1 MKLSIIVPCYNEEKV
16 IDETISVL
24 LNVTEGLKNKYIADY
39 EIIFVDDGSVDN
51 TFHVIEKHS
60 NLHKEIK
67 ILKLSN
73 NFGHQKA
80 ILAGYENSTGD
91 LITTLDADLQDPPE
105 LIGQMVEK
113 IEDGFD
119 IVYGARSKRVDSF
132 FKRYSA
138 RFFYWIMKKM
148 GVNIIP
154 EHAEYRMITKKVL
167 SAFLKYNEQ
176 NLFIRAIFPKLGFL
190 STVIHYDRP
199 KRFAGETKYPLGKM
213 ISFGID
219 GITSFSIIPLRL
231 FTFIGIIISIFSLL
245 AIFWSMFAKFFGVT
259 VTGWTSIVIPIYF
272 LGGIQMIFLGI
283 LGEYVGKI
291 YMEVK
296 GRPRFIIEKKI
307 NL

>member
-24 LNVTEGLKNKYIADY
+24 LNVTKELKIKDIVDY
-39 EIIFVDDGSVDN
+39 EIIFVDDGSKDN

-67 ILKLSN
+67 IIKLSN

-113 IEDGFD
+113 IINGFD
-119 IVYGARSKRVDSF
+119 IVYGARSKRIDSF
-132 FKRYSA
+132 FKKYSA
-138 RFFYWIMKKM
+138 GFFYWIMKNM

-231 FTFIGIIISIFSLL
+231 FTFIGIVISIFSLL

-259 VTGWTSIVIPIYF
+259 VTGWTSIVVPIYF

-291 YMEVK
+291 YIEVK

>member
-1 MKLSIIVPCYNEEKV
+1 MKLSIVVPCYNEEKV

-24 LNVTEGLKNKYIADY
+24 LNVTKELKTKNIVDY
-39 EIIFVDDGSVDN
+39 EIIFVDDGSADN
-51 TFHVIEKHS
+51 TFHILEKHS

-67 ILKLSN
+67 IIKLSN

-91 LITTLDADLQDPPE
+91 VITTLDADLQDPPE

-113 IEDGFD
+113 IINGFD

-138 RFFYWIMKKM
+138 RFFYWIMKSM

-176 NLFIRAIFPKLGFL
+176 NLFIRAIFPKLGFP
-190 STVIHYDRP
+190 STIIHYDRP

-219 GITSFSIIPLRL
+219 GIISFSVIPLRL
-231 FTFIGIIISIFSLL
+231 FTFIGIVISIFSLL
-245 AIFWSMFAKFFGVT
+245 AIFWSMFAKFFGAT

-291 YMEVK
+291 YIEVK
-296 GRPRFIIEKKI
+296 GQPRFIIEKKI

>member
-190 STVIHYDRP
+190 STIIHYDRP

>member
-1 MKLSIIVPCYNEEKV
+1 MSIIVPCYNEEKV

-24 LNVTEGLKNKYIADY
+24 LNVTKELKIKDIVDY
-39 EIIFVDDGSVDN
+39 EIIFVDDGSEDN

-67 ILKLSN
+67 IIKLSN

-119 IVYGARSKRVDSF
+119 IVYGVRSKRIDSF

-138 RFFYWIMKKM
+138 RFFYWIMKNM

-231 FTFIGIIISIFSLL
+231 FTFIGIVISIFSLL

-259 VTGWTSIVIPIYF
+259 VTGWASIVIPIYF

-291 YMEVK
+291 YIEVK

>member
-1 MKLSIIVPCYNEEKV
+1 MRLSIIIPCYNEEKV

-24 LNVTEGLKNKYIADY
+24 LNVAKELKTKDIVDY
-39 EIIFVDDGSVDN
+39 EMIFVDDGSADN
-51 TFHVIEKHS
+51 TFHVLEKHS
-60 NLHKEIK
+60 NIHREIK
-67 ILKLSN
+67 IIKLSN

-105 LIGQMVEK
+105 LIGKMVEK
-113 IEDGFD
+113 INKGFD
-119 IVYGARSKRVDSF
+119 IVYGARNKRVDSI

-138 RFFYWIMKKM
+138 KLFYWIMKRM
-148 GVNIIP
+148 GVEIIP
-154 EHAEYRMITKKVL
+154 EHAEYRMITRKVL
-167 SAFLKYNEQ
+167 TAFLQYNEQ
-176 NLFIRAIFPKLGFL
+176 NIFIRAIFPKLGFL
-190 STVIHYDRP
+190 STIIYYDRP
-199 KRFAGETKYPLGKM
+199 KRFAGETKYPLSKM

-219 GITSFSIIPLRL
+219 GITSFSIIPLRV
-231 FTFIGIIISIFSLL
+231 FTLIGIIISIFSLL
-245 AIFWSMFAKFFGVT
+245 TIFWSMFSKFFGVT
-259 VTGWTSIVIPIYF
+259 VTGWTSIVVPIYF
-272 LGGIQMIFLGI
+272 LGGIQMIFLGV

>member
-80 ILAGYENSTGD
+80 ILAGYKNSTGD

-167 SAFLKYNEQ
+167 SAFLEYNEQ

-283 LGEYVGKI
+283 LGEYIGKI

>member
-1 MKLSIIVPCYNEEKV
+1 MRLSIVIPCYNEEKV

-24 LNVTEGLKNKYIADY
+24 LNVTKELKTKDIVDY
-39 EIIFVDDGSVDN
+39 EMIFVDDGSADN
-51 TFHVIEKHS
+51 TFHVLEKHS
-60 NLHKEIK
+60 NIHREIK
-67 ILKLSN
+67 IIKLSN

-105 LIGQMVEK
+105 LIGKMIEK
-113 IEDGFD
+113 INNGFD
-119 IVYGARSKRVDSF
+119 IVYGARNKRVDSL

-138 RFFYWIMKKM
+138 KLFYWIMKRM
-148 GVNIIP
+148 RVEIIP
-154 EHAEYRMITKKVL
+154 EHAEYRMITRKVL
-167 SAFLKYNEQ
+167 TAFLQYNEQ
-176 NLFIRAIFPKLGFL
+176 NIFIRAIFPKLGFL
-190 STVIHYDRP
+190 STIIYYDRP
-199 KRFAGETKYPLGKM
+199 KRFAGETKYPLSKM

-231 FTFIGIIISIFSLL
+231 FTFIGMAISIFSLL

-259 VTGWTSIVIPIYF
+259 VTGWTSIVVPIYF
-272 LGGIQMIFLGI
+272 LGGIQMIFLGV

>member
-1 MKLSIIVPCYNEEKV
+1 MRLSIIIPCYNEEKV

-24 LNVTEGLKNKYIADY
+24 LNVAKELKTKDIVDY
-39 EIIFVDDGSVDN
+39 EMIFVDDGSADN
-51 TFHVIEKHS
+51 TFHVLEKHS
-60 NLHKEIK
+60 NIHREIK
-67 ILKLSN
+67 IIKLSN

-91 LITTLDADLQDPPE
+91 LITTLDVDLQDPPE
-105 LIGQMVEK
+105 LIGKMIEK
-113 IEDGFD
+113 INNGFD
-119 IVYGARSKRVDSF
+119 IVYGARNKRVDSL

-138 RFFYWIMKKM
+138 KLFYWIMKRM
-148 GVNIIP
+148 GVEIIP
-154 EHAEYRMITKKVL
+154 EHAEYRMITRKVL
-167 SAFLKYNEQ
+167 TAFLQYNEQ
-176 NLFIRAIFPKLGFL
+176 NIFIRAIFPKLGFL
-190 STVIHYDRP
+190 STIIYYDRP
-199 KRFAGETKYPLGKM
+199 KRFAGETKYPLSKM

-231 FTFIGIIISIFSLL
+231 FTFIGVVISIFSLL

-259 VTGWTSIVIPIYF
+259 VTGWTSIVVPIYF
-272 LGGIQMIFLGI
+272 LGGIQMIFLGV

>member
-1 MKLSIIVPCYNEEKV
+1 MRLSIVIPCYNEEKV

-24 LNVTEGLKNKYIADY
+24 LNVAKELKTKDIVDY
-39 EIIFVDDGSVDN
+39 EMIFVDDGSADN
-51 TFHVIEKHS
+51 TFHVLEKHS
-60 NLHKEIK
+60 NIHREIK
-67 ILKLSN
+67 IIKLSN

-105 LIGQMVEK
+105 LIGKMIEK
-113 IEDGFD
+113 INNGFD
-119 IVYGARSKRVDSF
+119 IVYGARNKRVDSL

-138 RFFYWIMKKM
+138 KLFYWIMKRM
-148 GVNIIP
+148 RVEIIP
-154 EHAEYRMITKKVL
+154 EHAEYRMITRKVL
-167 SAFLKYNEQ
+167 TAFLKYNEQ
-176 NLFIRAIFPKLGFL
+176 NIFIRAIFPKLGFL
-190 STVIHYDRP
+190 STIIYYDRP
-199 KRFAGETKYPLGKM
+199 KRFAGETKYPLSKM

-231 FTFIGIIISIFSLL
+231 FTFIGMVISIFSLL

-259 VTGWTSIVIPIYF
+259 VTGWTSIVVPIYF
-272 LGGIQMIFLGI
+272 LGGIQMIFLGV

>member
-1 MKLSIIVPCYNEEKV
+1 MRLSIVIPCYNEEKV
-16 IDETISVL
+16 IDETISDL
-24 LNVTEGLKNKYIADY
+24 LNVTKELKTKDIVDY
-39 EIIFVDDGSVDN
+39 EMIFVDDGSADN
-51 TFHVIEKHS
+51 TFHVLEKHS
-60 NLHKEIK
+60 NIHREIK
-67 ILKLSN
+67 IIKLSN

-105 LIGQMVEK
+105 LIGKMIEK
-113 IEDGFD
+113 INNGFD
-119 IVYGARSKRVDSF
+119 IVYGARNKRVDSI

-138 RFFYWIMKKM
+138 KLFYWIMKRM
-148 GVNIIP
+148 GVEIIP
-154 EHAEYRMITKKVL
+154 EHAEYRMITRKVL
-167 SAFLKYNEQ
+167 TAFLKYNEQ
-176 NLFIRAIFPKLGFL
+176 NIFIRAIFPKLGFL
-190 STVIHYDRP
+190 STIIYYDRP
-199 KRFAGETKYPLGKM
+199 KRFAGETKYPLSKM

-231 FTFIGIIISIFSLL
+231 FTFIGMVISIFSLL

-259 VTGWTSIVIPIYF
+259 VTGWTSIVVPIYF
-272 LGGIQMIFLGI
+272 LGGIQMIFLGV

>member
-1 MKLSIIVPCYNEEKV
+1 MRLSIVIPCYNEEKV

-24 LNVTEGLKNKYIADY
+24 LNVTKELKTKDIVDY
-39 EIIFVDDGSVDN
+39 EMIFVDDGSADN
-51 TFHVIEKHS
+51 TFHVLEKHS
-60 NLHKEIK
+60 NIHREIK
-67 ILKLSN
+67 IIKLSN

-105 LIGQMVEK
+105 LIGKMIEK
-113 IEDGFD
+113 INKGFD
-119 IVYGARSKRVDSF
+119 IVYGARNKRVDSI

-138 RFFYWIMKKM
+138 KLFYWIMKRM
-148 GVNIIP
+148 GVEIIP
-154 EHAEYRMITKKVL
+154 EHAEYRMITRKVL
-167 SAFLKYNEQ
+167 TAFLKYNEQ
-176 NLFIRAIFPKLGFL
+176 NIFIRAIFPKLGFL
-190 STVIHYDRP
+190 STIIYYDRP
-199 KRFAGETKYPLGKM
+199 KRFAGETKYPLSKM

-231 FTFIGIIISIFSLL
+231 FTFIGMLISIFSLL
-245 AIFWSMFAKFFGVT
+245 AIFWSMFAKIFGVT
-259 VTGWTSIVIPIYF
+259 VTGWTSIVVPIYF
-272 LGGIQMIFLGI
+272 LGGIQMIFLGV

>member
-1 MKLSIIVPCYNEEKV
+1 MRLSIVIPCYNEEKV

-24 LNVTEGLKNKYIADY
+24 LNVTKELKTKDIVDY
-39 EIIFVDDGSVDN
+39 EMIFVDDGSADN
-51 TFHVIEKHS
+51 TFHVLEKHS
-60 NLHKEIK
+60 NIHREIK
-67 ILKLSN
+67 IIKLSN

-105 LIGQMVEK
+105 LIGKMIEK
-113 IEDGFD
+113 INNGFD
-119 IVYGARSKRVDSF
+119 IVYGARNKRVDSL

-138 RFFYWIMKKM
+138 KLFYWIMKRM
-148 GVNIIP
+148 RVEIIP
-154 EHAEYRMITKKVL
+154 EHAEYRMITRKVL
-167 SAFLKYNEQ
+167 TAFLKYNEK
-176 NLFIRAIFPKLGFL
+176 NIFIRAIFPKLGFL
-190 STVIHYDRP
+190 STIIYYDRP
-199 KRFAGETKYPLGKM
+199 KRFAGETKYPLSKM

-231 FTFIGIIISIFSLL
+231 FTFIGLVISIFSLL
-245 AIFWSMFAKFFGVT
+245 GIFWSMFAKFFGVT
-259 VTGWTSIVIPIYF
+259 VTGWTSIVVPIYF
-272 LGGIQMIFLGI
+272 LGGIQMIFLGV

>member
-16 IDETISVL
+16 IDETISVI
-24 LNVTEGLKNKYIADY
+24 LNVTRELMIKNIVDY

-190 STVIHYDRP
+190 STIIHYDRP

>member
-16 IDETISVL
+16 IDETISVI
-24 LNVTEGLKNKYIADY
+24 LNVTRELMIKNIVDY

-80 ILAGYENSTGD
+80 ILAGYKNSTGD

>member
-1 MKLSIIVPCYNEEKV
+1 
-16 IDETISVL
+16 
-24 LNVTEGLKNKYIADY
+24 
-39 EIIFVDDGSVDN
+39 
-51 TFHVIEKHS
+51 
-60 NLHKEIK
+60 
-67 ILKLSN
+67 
-73 NFGHQKA
+73 
-80 ILAGYENSTGD
+80 
-91 LITTLDADLQDPPE
+91 
-105 LIGQMVEK
+105 MVEK

-119 IVYGARSKRVDSF
+119 IVYGVRSKRIDSF

-138 RFFYWIMKKM
+138 RFFYWIMKNM

-231 FTFIGIIISIFSLL
+231 FTFIGIVISIFFIVSYFLEYVRK
-245 AIFWSMFAKFFGVT
+245 IFWSNCHR
-259 VTGWTSIVIPIYF
+259 
-272 LGGIQMIFLGI
+272 LD
-283 LGEYVGKI
+283 
-291 YMEVK
+291 
-296 GRPRFIIEKKI
+296 I
-307 NL
+307 NCSSHLFSRWNSDDFSRYSW

>member
-1 MKLSIIVPCYNEEKV
+1 
-16 IDETISVL
+16 
-24 LNVTEGLKNKYIADY
+24 
-39 EIIFVDDGSVDN
+39 
-51 TFHVIEKHS
+51 
-60 NLHKEIK
+60 
-67 ILKLSN
+67 
-73 NFGHQKA
+73 
-80 ILAGYENSTGD
+80 
-91 LITTLDADLQDPPE
+91 
-105 LIGQMVEK
+105 MVEK

-119 IVYGARSKRVDSF
+119 IVYGVRSKRIDSF

-138 RFFYWIMKKM
+138 RFFYWIMKNM

-167 SAFLKYNEQ
+167 SAFLNYNEQ
-176 NLFIRAIFPKLGFL
+176 NLFIRAVFPKLGFL

-199 KRFAGETKYPLGKM
+199 KRFAGETKYPLRKM

-231 FTFIGIIISIFSLL
+231 FTFIGIVISIFSLL

-291 YMEVK
+291 YIEVK

>member
-1 MKLSIIVPCYNEEKV
+1 MRLSIVIPCYNEEKV

-24 LNVTEGLKNKYIADY
+24 LNVTKELKTKDIVDY
-39 EIIFVDDGSVDN
+39 EMIFVDDGSADN
-51 TFHVIEKHS
+51 TFHVLEKHS
-60 NLHKEIK
+60 NIHREIK
-67 ILKLSN
+67 IIKLSN

-105 LIGQMVEK
+105 LIGKMIEK
-113 IEDGFD
+113 INNGFD
-119 IVYGARSKRVDSF
+119 IVYGVRNKRVDSL

-138 RFFYWIMKKM
+138 KLFYWIMKRM
-148 GVNIIP
+148 GVEIIP
-154 EHAEYRMITKKVL
+154 EHAEYRMITRKVL
-167 SAFLKYNEQ
+167 TAFLKYNEQ
-176 NLFIRAIFPKLGFL
+176 NIFIRAIFPKLGFL
-190 STVIHYDRP
+190 STIIYYDRP
-199 KRFAGETKYPLGKM
+199 KRFAGETKYPLSKM

-231 FTFIGIIISIFSLL
+231 FTFIGMVISIFSLL
-245 AIFWSMFAKFFGVT
+245 AIFWSMFAKIFGVT
-259 VTGWTSIVIPIYF
+259 VTGWTSIVVPIYF
-272 LGGIQMIFLGI
+272 LGGIQMIFLGV

>member
-1 MKLSIIVPCYNEEKV
+1 MRLSIVIPCYNEEKV

-24 LNVTEGLKNKYIADY
+24 LNVTKELKTKDIVDY
-39 EIIFVDDGSVDN
+39 EMIFVDDGSADN
-51 TFHVIEKHS
+51 TFHVLEKHS
-60 NLHKEIK
+60 NIHREIK
-67 ILKLSN
+67 IIKLSN

-105 LIGQMVEK
+105 LIGKMIEK
-113 IEDGFD
+113 INKGFD
-119 IVYGARSKRVDSF
+119 IVYGARNKRVDSI

-138 RFFYWIMKKM
+138 KLFYWIMKRM
-148 GVNIIP
+148 GVEIIP
-154 EHAEYRMITKKVL
+154 EHAEYRMITRKVL
-167 SAFLKYNEQ
+167 TAFLKYNEQ
-176 NLFIRAIFPKLGFL
+176 NIFIRAIFPKLGFL
-190 STVIHYDRP
+190 STIIYYDRP
-199 KRFAGETKYPLGKM
+199 KRFAGETKYPLSKM

-231 FTFIGIIISIFSLL
+231 FTFIGMVISIFSLL
-245 AIFWSMFAKFFGVT
+245 AIFWSMFAKIFGVT
-259 VTGWTSIVIPIYF
+259 VTGWTSIVVPIYF
-272 LGGIQMIFLGI
+272 LGGIQMIFLGV

>member
-1 MKLSIIVPCYNEEKV
+1 MRLSIVIPCYNEEKV

-24 LNVTEGLKNKYIADY
+24 LNVTKELKTKDIVDY
-39 EIIFVDDGSVDN
+39 EMIFVDDGSADN
-51 TFHVIEKHS
+51 TFHVLEKHS
-60 NLHKEIK
+60 NIHREIK
-67 ILKLSN
+67 IIKLSN

-105 LIGQMVEK
+105 LIGKMIEK
-113 IEDGFD
+113 ISNGFD
-119 IVYGARSKRVDSF
+119 IVYGARNKRVDSL

-138 RFFYWIMKKM
+138 KLFYWIMKRM
-148 GVNIIP
+148 RVEIIP
-154 EHAEYRMITKKVL
+154 EHAEYRMITRKVL
-167 SAFLKYNEQ
+167 TAFLQYNEQ
-176 NLFIRAIFPKLGFL
+176 NIFIRAIFPELGFL
-190 STVIHYDRP
+190 STIIYYDRP
-199 KRFAGETKYPLGKM
+199 KRFAGETKYPLSKM

-231 FTFIGIIISIFSLL
+231 FTFIGLVISIFSLL
-245 AIFWSMFAKFFGVT
+245 GIFWSMFAKFFGVT
-259 VTGWTSIVIPIYF
+259 VTGWTSIVVPIYF
-272 LGGIQMIFLGI
+272 LGGIQMIFLGV

>member
-1 MKLSIIVPCYNEEKV
+1 MRLSIVIPCYNEEKV

-24 LNVTEGLKNKYIADY
+24 LNVTKELKTKDIVDY
-39 EIIFVDDGSVDN
+39 EMIFVDDGSADN
-51 TFHVIEKHS
+51 TFHVLEKHS
-60 NLHKEIK
+60 NIHREIK
-67 ILKLSN
+67 IIKLSN

-105 LIGQMVEK
+105 LIGKMIEK
-113 IEDGFD
+113 INNGFD
-119 IVYGARSKRVDSF
+119 IVYGARNKRVDSL

-138 RFFYWIMKKM
+138 KLFYWIMKRM
-148 GVNIIP
+148 RVEIIP
-154 EHAEYRMITKKVL
+154 EHAEYRMITRKVL
-167 SAFLKYNEQ
+167 TAFLKYNEK
-176 NLFIRAIFPKLGFL
+176 NIFIRAIFPKLGFL
-190 STVIHYDRP
+190 STIIYYDRP
-199 KRFAGETKYPLGKM
+199 KRFAGETKYPLSKM

-231 FTFIGIIISIFSLL
+231 FTFIGMVISIFSLL

-259 VTGWTSIVIPIYF
+259 VTGWTSIVVPIYF
-272 LGGIQMIFLGI
+272 LGGIQMIFLGV

>member
-1 MKLSIIVPCYNEEKV
+1 MRLSIIIPCYNEEKV

-24 LNVTEGLKNKYIADY
+24 LNVAKELKTKDIVDY
-39 EIIFVDDGSVDN
+39 EMIFVDDGSADN
-51 TFHVIEKHS
+51 TFHVLEKHS
-60 NLHKEIK
+60 NIHREIK
-67 ILKLSN
+67 IIKLSN

-105 LIGQMVEK
+105 LIGKMIEK
-113 IEDGFD
+113 INNGFD
-119 IVYGARSKRVDSF
+119 IVYGARNKRVDSL

-138 RFFYWIMKKM
+138 KLFYWIMKRM
-148 GVNIIP
+148 GVEIIP
-154 EHAEYRMITKKVL
+154 EHAEYRMITRKVL
-167 SAFLKYNEQ
+167 TAFLQYNEQ
-176 NLFIRAIFPKLGFL
+176 NIFIRAIFPKLGFL
-190 STVIHYDRP
+190 STIIYYDRP
-199 KRFAGETKYPLGKM
+199 KRFAGETKYPLSKM

-219 GITSFSIIPLRL
+219 GITSFSIIPLRV
-231 FTFIGIIISIFSLL
+231 FTLIGIIISIFSLL
-245 AIFWSMFAKFFGVT
+245 AIFWSMFSKFFGVT
-259 VTGWTSIVIPIYF
+259 VTGWTSIVVPIYF
-272 LGGIQMIFLGI
+272 LGGIQMIFLGV

>member
-16 IDETISVL
+16 IEETISVL
-24 LNVTEGLKNKYIADY
+24 LKVTEELKVKDIVDY
-39 EIIFVDDGSVDN
+39 EIIFVDDGSADN
-51 TFHVIEKHS
+51 TFHVLEKHS
-60 NLHKEIK
+60 NLHREIK

-80 ILAGYENSTGD
+80 ILAGYENPAGD

-119 IVYGARSKRVDSF
+119 IVYGVRSKTIDSF

-138 RFFYWIMKKM
+138 IFFYWIMQNT
-148 GVNIIP
+148 GFNIIP

-231 FTFIGIIISIFSLL
+231 FTFIGIVISIFSLL

-291 YMEVK
+291 YIEVK

>member
-1 MKLSIIVPCYNEEKV
+1 MRLSIIIPCYNEEKV

-24 LNVTEGLKNKYIADY
+24 LNVAKELKTKDIVDY
-39 EIIFVDDGSVDN
+39 EMIFVDDGSADN
-51 TFHVIEKHS
+51 TFHVLEKHS
-60 NLHKEIK
+60 NIHREIK
-67 ILKLSN
+67 IIKLSN

-105 LIGQMVEK
+105 LIGKMVEK
-113 IEDGFD
+113 INKGFD
-119 IVYGARSKRVDSF
+119 IVYGARNKRVDSI

-138 RFFYWIMKKM
+138 KLFYWIMKRM
-148 GVNIIP
+148 GVEIIP
-154 EHAEYRMITKKVL
+154 EHAEYRMITRKVL
-167 SAFLKYNEQ
+167 TAFLQYNEQ
-176 NLFIRAIFPKLGFL
+176 NIFIRAIFPKLGFL
-190 STVIHYDRP
+190 STIIYYDRP
-199 KRFAGETKYPLGKM
+199 KRFAGETKYPLSKM

-231 FTFIGIIISIFSLL
+231 FTFIGMVISIFSLL
-245 AIFWSMFAKFFGVT
+245 AIFWSMFAKIFGVT
-259 VTGWTSIVIPIYF
+259 VTGWTSIVVPIYF
-272 LGGIQMIFLGI
+272 LGGIQMIFLGV

>member
-1 MKLSIIVPCYNEEKV
+1 MRLSIVIPCYNEEKV

-24 LNVTEGLKNKYIADY
+24 LNVTKELKTKDIVDY
-39 EIIFVDDGSVDN
+39 EMIFVDDGSADN
-51 TFHVIEKHS
+51 TFHVLEKHS
-60 NLHKEIK
+60 NIHREIK
-67 ILKLSN
+67 IIKLSN

-105 LIGQMVEK
+105 LIGKMIEK
-113 IEDGFD
+113 INNGFD
-119 IVYGARSKRVDSF
+119 IVYGARNKRVDSL

-138 RFFYWIMKKM
+138 KLFYWIMKRM
-148 GVNIIP
+148 RVEIIP
-154 EHAEYRMITKKVL
+154 EHAEYRMITRKVL
-167 SAFLKYNEQ
+167 TAFLQYNEQ
-176 NLFIRAIFPKLGFL
+176 NIFIRAIFPKLGFL
-190 STVIHYDRP
+190 STIIYYDRP
-199 KRFAGETKYPLGKM
+199 KRFAGETKYPLSKM

-231 FTFIGIIISIFSLL
+231 FTFIGMVISIFSLL

-259 VTGWTSIVIPIYF
+259 VTGWTSIVVPIYF
-272 LGGIQMIFLGI
+272 LGGIQMIFLGV

>member
-24 LNVTEGLKNKYIADY
+24 LNVTRELMIKDIVDY

-190 STVIHYDRP
+190 STIIHYDRP

>member
-1 MKLSIIVPCYNEEKV
+1 MRLSIVIPCYNEEKV

-24 LNVTEGLKNKYIADY
+24 LNVTKELKTKDIVDY
-39 EIIFVDDGSVDN
+39 EMIFVDDGSADN
-51 TFHVIEKHS
+51 TFHVLEKHS
-60 NLHKEIK
+60 NIHREIK
-67 ILKLSN
+67 IIKLSN

-105 LIGQMVEK
+105 LIGKMIEK
-113 IEDGFD
+113 INNGFD
-119 IVYGARSKRVDSF
+119 IVYGARNKRVDSL

-138 RFFYWIMKKM
+138 KLFYWIMKRM
-148 GVNIIP
+148 RVEIIP
-154 EHAEYRMITKKVL
+154 EHAEYRMITRKVL
-167 SAFLKYNEQ
+167 TAFLKYNEK
-176 NLFIRAIFPKLGFL
+176 NIFIRAIFPKLGFL
-190 STVIHYDRP
+190 STIIYYDRP
-199 KRFAGETKYPLGKM
+199 KRFAGETKYPLSKM

-231 FTFIGIIISIFSLL
+231 FTFIGLVISIFSLL

-259 VTGWTSIVIPIYF
+259 VTGWTSIVVPIYF
-272 LGGIQMIFLGI
+272 LGGIQMIFLGV

>member
-24 LNVTEGLKNKYIADY
+24 LKVTKELKVKDIKDY
-39 EIIFVDDGSVDN
+39 EIIFVDDGSADN
-51 TFHVIEKHS
+51 TFHVLEKHS
-60 NLHKEIK
+60 NLRKEIK

-119 IVYGARSKRVDSF
+119 IVYGVRSKRIDSF

-138 RFFYWIMKKM
+138 RFFYWIMKNM

-231 FTFIGIIISIFSLL
+231 FTFIGIVISIFSLL

-291 YMEVK
+291 YIEVK
-296 GRPRFIIEKKI
+296 RRPRFIIEKKI

>member
-1 MKLSIIVPCYNEEKV
+1 MRLSIIIPCYNEEKV
-16 IDETISVL
+16 IDETISDL
-24 LNVTEGLKNKYIADY
+24 LNVTKELKTKDIVDY
-39 EIIFVDDGSVDN
+39 EMIFVDDGSADN
-51 TFHVIEKHS
+51 TFHVLEKHS
-60 NLHKEIK
+60 NIHREIK
-67 ILKLSN
+67 IIKLSN

-105 LIGQMVEK
+105 LIGKMIEK
-113 IEDGFD
+113 INNGFD
-119 IVYGARSKRVDSF
+119 IVYGARNKRVDSL

-138 RFFYWIMKKM
+138 KLFYWIMKRM
-148 GVNIIP
+148 GVEIIP
-154 EHAEYRMITKKVL
+154 EHAEYRMITRKVL
-167 SAFLKYNEQ
+167 TAFLQYNEQ
-176 NLFIRAIFPKLGFL
+176 NIFIRAIFPKLGFL
-190 STVIHYDRP
+190 STIIYYDRP
-199 KRFAGETKYPLGKM
+199 KRFAGETKYPLSKM

-231 FTFIGIIISIFSLL
+231 FTFIGVVISIFSLL

-259 VTGWTSIVIPIYF
+259 VTGWTSIVVPIYF
-272 LGGIQMIFLGI
+272 LGGIQMIFLGV

>member
-1 MKLSIIVPCYNEEKV
+1 MRLSIVIPCYNEEKV

-24 LNVTEGLKNKYIADY
+24 LNVTKELKTKDIVDY
-39 EIIFVDDGSVDN
+39 EMIFVDDGSADN
-51 TFHVIEKHS
+51 TFHVLEKHS
-60 NLHKEIK
+60 NIHREIK
-67 ILKLSN
+67 IIKLSN

-105 LIGQMVEK
+105 LIGKMIEK
-113 IEDGFD
+113 INNGFD
-119 IVYGARSKRVDSF
+119 IVYGARNKRVDSL

-138 RFFYWIMKKM
+138 KLFYWIMKRM
-148 GVNIIP
+148 RVEIIP
-154 EHAEYRMITKKVL
+154 EHAEYRMITRKVL
-167 SAFLKYNEQ
+167 TAFLKYNEK
-176 NLFIRAIFPKLGFL
+176 NIFIRAIFPKLGFL
-190 STVIHYDRP
+190 STIIYYDRP
-199 KRFAGETKYPLGKM
+199 KRFAGETKYPLSKM

-231 FTFIGIIISIFSLL
+231 FTFIGMVISIFSLL
-245 AIFWSMFAKFFGVT
+245 AIFWSMFAKIFGVT
-259 VTGWTSIVIPIYF
+259 VTGWTSIVVPIYF
-272 LGGIQMIFLGI
+272 LGGIQMIFLGV